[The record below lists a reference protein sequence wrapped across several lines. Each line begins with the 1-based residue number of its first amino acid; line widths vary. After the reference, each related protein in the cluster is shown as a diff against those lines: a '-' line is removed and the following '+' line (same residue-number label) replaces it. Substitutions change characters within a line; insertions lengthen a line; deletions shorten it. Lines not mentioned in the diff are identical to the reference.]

1 MAEEISLVV
10 TGLCKDIDGAT
21 ILDEVGFRAGPGITG
36 LVGPNGAG
44 KTTLM
49 RCIAGILAPTRGGV
63 AVCGQPAGSDHA
75 RQLTSLMPEHPDLYP
90 GLTVAEHVAFIGRL
104 HRAPRWRDHA
114 AQLLERYQLTD
125 KADKLPR
132 ELSQGMCRKLALV
145 LALLKGARVLLFDE
159 PFNGLDPE
167 AAIDLRA
174 ELEALRAQGAL
185 VLLSMHAL
193 ADLERLADRLVFL
206 REGRIRAAGSLDDLR
221 AEGGAAG
228 LEEIYLQVM
237 RSATGETR

>member
-1 MAEEISLVV
+1 MAEELSLAV
-10 TGLCKDIDGAT
+10 TRLCKVIDGAT
-21 ILDEVGFRAGPGITG
+21 ILDEVDFRIGPGITG

-49 RCIAGILAPTRGGV
+49 RCIAGILAPTRGDV
-63 AVCGQPAGSDHA
+63 EVCGQAAGSDHA
-75 RQLTSLMPEHPDLYP
+75 RQVTSFMPEYPDLYP

-104 HRAPRWRDHA
+104 HRAPRWKERA
-114 AQLLERYQLTD
+114 VELLERYRLAD

-174 ELEALRAQGAL
+174 DLEALRAQGAL

-206 REGRIRAAGSLDDLR
+206 KQGRIRAAGSLEDLR
-221 AEGGAAG
+221 TGGSTDG

-237 RSATGETR
+237 RSSPGETL